1 MRKKKIDPKK
11 VDQRMVSYFSLIITR
26 MVRDLEKK
34 YGKDVRNLVKKSF
47 IDLSLEDAENQFK
60 NIEVKSLENFIDYL
74 LKDINVSHE
83 YKIIEKTPEIVKL
96 EFTNCP
102 YANAFRALDASDI
115 GEMFCLVDKPVAKL
129 FHRDMEF
136 KITKRIMHG
145 DTICNHQ
152 YTMKPT

>member
-1 MRKKKIDPKK
+1 MRD
-11 VDQRMVSYFSLIITR
+11 
-26 MVRDLEKK
+26 
-34 YGKDVRNLVKKSF
+34 LVKKSV
-47 IDLSLEDAENQFK
+47 IDLSLEDEENQFK

-74 LKDINVSHE
+74 LADINVSHE
-83 YKIIEKTPEIVKL
+83 YVIVEKSPEIVKL

-102 YANAFRALDASDI
+102 YANAFRALDATDI

-129 FHRDMEF
+129 FHKDMEF

-152 YTMKPT
+152 YRMKPH